1 MSLADELY
9 KLDDLRTRG
18 VLSAE
23 EFERAKAKLLRHDD
37 MSEPVTAVNSFRR
50 SLSDRWIGG
59 VCGGLGRS
67 TGVESWVWRLL
78 FALLFFVGGTGLL
91 IYILLWLF
99 VPLE

>member
-1 MSLADELY
+1 MSLADELS
-9 KLDDLRTRG
+9 KLDELRTRG

-23 EFERAKAKLLRHDD
+23 EFERAKARLLQPEVPP
-37 MSEPVTAVNSFRR
+37 SVAAVNGFRR
-50 SLSDRWIGG
+50 SLNDRWIGG

-78 FALLFFVGGTGLL
+78 FALMLFIGGTGLL

-99 VPLE
+99 VPSE